1 MAKSSKTPV
10 ECHIQNRLFR
20 QLQSDH
26 MIYESNSLTIAF
38 NTPSNAHRAAISRLR
53 TSSNDI
59 NAEWLCQHPDKRIA
73 ITGRV

>member
-10 ECHIQNRLFR
+10 ECHIQNRQFR
-20 QLQSDH
+20 QLQSDNV
-26 MIYESNSLTIAF
+26 IYESDSLTIAF

-53 TSSNDI
+53 ISY
-59 NAEWLCQHPDKRIA
+59 AEWLCQHPNKRIT